1 MKNKYILPIILLPFI
16 NGCTPKNNQNVDT
29 PVPKASYENV
39 DQFYQEIAN
48 RVRSKTGADKVPDII
63 VIPSEAVWPIGTVLR
78 PGTTFP
84 ADATACV
91 VPSDKVI
98 SAQTPNIF
106 PDYSNTYKRSAD
118 LGIDNELIKKL
129 IDAGVNFSDKDEVSL
144 KVSDSSLELIDDTT
158 YAALTNASACKMV
171 LSGKELWIVRGYA
184 IGKRT
189 FIFSSDVEKN
199 AKGKI
204 EKIGSFNIDF
214 GSGNRDLKVTDSQP
228 EKFVQIIS
236 AVKFEQGIAKTSL
249 PSTPSGTGR
258 IYIQKDRQD
267 TSSASQ
273 DVLKNLRAA
282 SFKVQSNI
290 ESIDSSK
297 MPRIAQVRFFNESD
311 REQAQKAA
319 NALKLQFPD
328 ISVIRLNIPSPI
340 GQLEVWLPRVVK
352 ASS

>member
-1 MKNKYILPIILLPFI
+1 MKSQLIASILLLQFI
-16 NGCTPKNNQNVDT
+16 SGCTPNGVQTVDT
-29 PVPKASYENV
+29 PVPKTSYENV

-91 VPSDKVI
+91 VPSDKVL
-98 SAQTPNIF
+98 SAPTPNIF
-106 PDYSNTYKRSAD
+106 PDYSSTYKKSAD

-129 IDAGVNFSDKDEVSL
+129 IDAGVKFSDKDEVSL
-144 KVSDSSLELIDDTT
+144 KVSNSALELIDDTT
-158 YAALTNASACKMV
+158 YSALTNTSACRTV
-171 LSGKELWIVRGYA
+171 LSGRELWIVRGYA

-189 FIFSSDVEKN
+189 FVFSSDVEKT
-199 AKGKI
+199 AEGKI

-214 GSGNRDLKVTDSQP
+214 GSGNRALKVTDDQP

-236 AVKFEQGIAKTSL
+236 AVKIEQGIAMTSL
-249 PSTPSGTGR
+249 PSTPLGTGR

-273 DVLKNLRAA
+273 NVLNNLRAA

-311 REQAQKAA
+311 REQAQEAA
-319 NALKLQFPD
+319 SALKSQFPD
-328 ISVIRLNIPSPI
+328 ISVIRLNIPSPM
-340 GQLEVWLPRVVK
+340 GQLEVWLPRVAK

>member
-1 MKNKYILPIILLPFI
+1 MKSQFI
-16 NGCTPKNNQNVDT
+16 VSALSMIVISGCGFNDNVDT
-29 PVPKASYENV
+29 PTPKNSYTNV

-48 RVRSKTGADKVPDII
+48 RVRLRTGADKVPDII

-91 VPSDKVI
+91 VPSDKVLNVSI
-98 SAQTPNIF
+98 PSIF
-106 PDYSNTYKRSAD
+106 PEYSNSYNKSAD

-129 IDAGVNFSDKDEVSL
+129 IDAGVKLSDKDEVNL
-144 KVSDSSLELIDDTT
+144 KVSNTSFEIIDDTT
-158 YAALTNASACKMV
+158 YSALTSASACKTV
-171 LSGKELWIVRGYA
+171 LSGRELWIVRGYV

-189 FIFSSDVEKN
+189 FLFSSNVEKN
-199 AKGKI
+199 IKGKV

-214 GSGNRDLKVTDSQP
+214 GSGNSSLKVTDDQP

-236 AVKFEQGIAKTSL
+236 AVKVEQGIAKTSL

-273 DVLKNLRAA
+273 NVLNNLRAA
-282 SFKVQSNI
+282 SFKVQGSI

-311 REQAQKAA
+311 RELAIKAA
-319 NALKLQFPD
+319 NALKSQFPD
-328 ISVIRLNIPSPI
+328 ISVIRINLPSPS
-340 GQLEVWLPRVVK
+340 GQLEVWLPRVIK